1 MFERAYNIFRLIL
14 HLVEIKIPTDN
25 NEKSPTTII
34 GYYHHRSH
42 NYRTAIKL
50 FGVQ

>member
-1 MFERAYNIFRLIL
+1 MFKRAYNISIL
-14 HLVEIKIPTDN
+14 HLVEIKIPIDN

-34 GYYHHRSH
+34 GYYHRRSH